1 MSCKDKDNC
10 TIYFEIE
17 QEDVDMSLCC
27 NYIISEGGTRDYN
40 RLINQPQINSITLIN
55 NKTSEE
61 LGLQDKIYDITEQ
74 DIDNIIYGG

>member
-1 MSCKDKDNC
+1 MSCKDKEPCSIHFN
-10 TIYFEIE
+10 IE

-40 RLINQPQINSITLIN
+40 RLINQPQINSITLIE